1 MTEHTA
7 LGDQN
12 SILAKVFPLPKTGEE
27 AKGSFSVDG
36 WMDHIKPLNFT
47 LIPDR

>member
-36 WMDHIKPLNFT
+36 WMDPKTSKLYFDP
-47 LIPDR
+47 